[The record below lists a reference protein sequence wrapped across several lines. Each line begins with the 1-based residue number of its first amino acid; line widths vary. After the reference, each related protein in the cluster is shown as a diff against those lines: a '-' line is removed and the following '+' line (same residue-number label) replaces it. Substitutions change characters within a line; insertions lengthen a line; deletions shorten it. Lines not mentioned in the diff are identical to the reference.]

1 MRESRGLST
10 PVMGPYELGV
20 TNALWLYPW
29 MGSDQK
35 TGWRKSKALR
45 YSVWCP
51 DPIECN
57 VAFWTDKSPKWQ
69 PSSLQN
75 LGLATAKHHATEGR
89 PCLTSFSEP
98 WRLAKGP
105 LRQTAYPSSQN
116 GPRRPDG
123 ACGLQL
129 AFPGFLSPGFLN
141 LQLASCPS
149 SLPRS
154 PCCRQG
160 SADILR
166 W

>member
-1 MRESRGLST
+1 MAEG
-10 PVMGPYELGV
+10 
-20 TNALWLYPW
+20 LYPW

-35 TGWRKSKALR
+35 TGWRKSKALC

-98 WRLAKGP
+98 WRLAKLPKRTP
-105 LRQTAYPSSQN
+105 LPDCLPKLPKRTPKA
-116 GPRRPDG
+116 GWRLRP
-123 ACGLQL
+123 AAGL
-129 AFPGFLSPGFLN
+129 PGFLVPWFLE
-141 LQLASCPS
+141 LAACV
-149 SLPRS
+149 LPLFSDALPLLLAGVGGYTTLIR
-154 PCCRQG
+154 
-160 SADILR
+160 
-166 W
+166 